1 MSVPPFKR
9 PPAVLFTFDGIDVLF
24 DPRLRRAFL
33 LNLTAAAAWRGLVA
47 GWQQEQL
54 THHLAESCQIPLH
67 RAAEMIR
74 DLIER
79 WRAAGLLEPGEDAN
93 AGTAPLSPQKIE
105 SAREVAF
112 RLYDRVVR
120 VRCGDEALLANL
132 CAVAGPAMNAGAE
145 PTATLLELAAMRSG
159 FVLMKNGEPIYSA
172 RTRARIRWALLRFL
186 MLESGGRDQWCAL
199 LHASAVARNGRAVVL
214 AGRSGAGKTTLTAA
228 ALVKGLS
235 FLADDI
241 VPIDSGGGVWP
252 VPLAMGIKAA
262 GWPVVEA
269 LLPHDADIT
278 SVTGSETRFVW
289 PAFRQRQ
296 PIGRPCEAVAV
307 IVPSYVPGV
316 SLCVRPLTAGEL
328 VSELGATGTLLPD
341 SMVMFSAFLD
351 WIRERKAFAV
361 RYGTLDEA
369 TAWIDGVVDA
379 GECRHT

>member
-1 MSVPPFKR
+1 MY
-9 PPAVLFTFDGIDVLF
+9 PPAICSPAAVLYGFDGRDILF
-24 DPRLRRAFL
+24 DPGHRRAFL
-33 LNLTAAAAWRGLVA
+33 LNPTAADVWRGLA
-47 GWQQEQL
+47 TGWQPEQL
-54 THHLAESCQIPLH
+54 THRLAEREQVPLD

-74 DLIER
+74 DLIEQ
-79 WRAAGLLEPGEDAN
+79 WRATGLLEPGDDAN
-93 AGTAPLSPQKIE
+93 AGTASLSPGRIE
-105 SAREVAF
+105 GAREVAL
-112 RLYDRVVR
+112 RLYDREVR
-120 VRCGDEALLANL
+120 VRCNDEALLANL
-132 CAVAGPAMNAGAE
+132 CAVAGSGMSVDAE
-145 PTATLLELAAMRSG
+145 PTATVLELAAIASG
-159 FVLMKNGEPIYSA
+159 FVLAKNGEPIYLA

-186 MLESGGRDQWCAL
+186 ILESGGRDQWCAL
-199 LHASAVARNGRAVVL
+199 LHASAVARTGRAVVL
-214 AGRSGAGKTTLTAA
+214 AGKSGAGKTTLTAA
-228 ALVKGLS
+228 LLAEGLS
-235 FLADDI
+235 FVADDI
-241 VPIDSGGGVWP
+241 VPIDAGGGVWP

-316 SLCVRPLTAGEL
+316 SLCVRPLTAEEL
-328 VSELGATGTLLPD
+328 LLELGATGTLLPD

-369 TAWIDGVVDA
+369 TAWIEHVFDA
-379 GECRHT
+379 GGHRHS